1 MLDTGGRRNK
11 REARGSW
18 NLEVTRSCR
27 EWSRKPETAG
37 SQRQPG
43 AEGRRKQEV
52 KGDEGSSPTVCSD
65 VLSGGELVVCILY
78 QGC

>member
-27 EWSRKPETAG
+27 EWSRKPETEG
-37 SQRQPG
+37 SQRQQDAKDSREPKG
-43 AEGRRKQEV
+43 GGSRR
-52 KGDEGSSPTVCSD
+52 
-65 VLSGGELVVCILY
+65 
-78 QGC
+78 